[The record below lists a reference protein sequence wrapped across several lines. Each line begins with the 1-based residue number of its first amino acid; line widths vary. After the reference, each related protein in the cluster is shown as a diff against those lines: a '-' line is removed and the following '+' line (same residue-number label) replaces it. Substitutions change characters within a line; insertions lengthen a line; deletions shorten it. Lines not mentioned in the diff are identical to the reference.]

1 MDTVTKT
8 RVIYQKETQDGV
20 RIYERMPNGESF
32 ELIPD
37 IPELDATDGAHPAW
51 WRSHEHTVKTLCQKI
66 NDIIDGKDL
75 GEGVSSEPWESVRRK
90 LINSGFRPLRRDSLC
105 PSGATLVSTMPAPS
119 GFLGWATGE
128 KISGFS
134 RFLILIK
141 YEKQK

>member
-1 MDTVTKT
+1 MKGNKMDTVTKT

-66 NDIIDGKDL
+66 NDIIDGKDN

-90 LINSGFRPLRRDSLC
+90 LLSAAYIIRRLERFEKESLS
-105 PSGATLVSTMPAPS
+105 PKS
-119 GFLGWATGE
+119 
-128 KISGFS
+128 
-134 RFLILIK
+134 
-141 YEKQK
+141 

>member
-66 NDIIDGKDL
+66 NDIIDGKDN

-90 LINSGFRPLRRDSLC
+90 LLSAAYLVRRL
-105 PSGATLVSTMPAPS
+105 
-119 GFLGWATGE
+119 E
-128 KISGFS
+128 KA
-134 RFLILIK
+134 
-141 YEKQK
+141 EKEDYGRRENPN